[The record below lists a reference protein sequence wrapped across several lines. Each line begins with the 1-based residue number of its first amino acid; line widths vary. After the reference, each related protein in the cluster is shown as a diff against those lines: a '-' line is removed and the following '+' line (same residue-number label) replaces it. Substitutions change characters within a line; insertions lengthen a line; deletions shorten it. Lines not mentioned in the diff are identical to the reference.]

1 MTIGT
6 LTLFAVTGS
15 LIVLKI
21 ALMALAAILLGKML
35 LPHAQDRMPRLAKL
49 PRYPRMDRGRMD
61 QRRPGGCGLS
71 H

>member
-35 LPHAQDRMPRLAKL
+35 LPHAQDGMPQPAKL
-49 PRYPRMDRGRMD
+49 PRHRGNGKHLA
-61 QRRPGGCGLS
+61 GGCGLS